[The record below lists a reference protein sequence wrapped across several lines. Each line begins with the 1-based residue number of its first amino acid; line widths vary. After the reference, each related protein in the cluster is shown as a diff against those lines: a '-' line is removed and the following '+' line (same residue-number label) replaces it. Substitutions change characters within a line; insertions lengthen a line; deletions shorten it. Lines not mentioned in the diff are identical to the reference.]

1 MEFFVYGKL
10 SESDL
15 AQLQLQAQQ
24 QPQRLKFLIQLAATL
39 PIMPHALKTSEN
51 EVHGCE
57 AQVWLVAEWREDL
70 LELQLDSA
78 SRVVKGLLALIY
90 QALNG
95 ATPAQVA
102 AFQLDALLAA
112 LGLDDMV
119 STSRRNG
126 LRAVVT
132 AIQSKRF

>member
-1 MEFFVYGKL
+1 MYGKL

-15 AQLQLQAQQ
+15 AQLKAQAQQ
-24 QPQRLKFLIQLAATL
+24 QPQRLKFLIQQAASL
-39 PIMPHALKTSEN
+39 PAMPAQMKVAAN

-57 AQVWLVAEWREDL
+57 AQVWLVAEWRDDT
-70 LELQLDSA
+70 LELHLDSA

-112 LGLDDMV
+112 LSLDDMV

-132 AIQSKRF
+132 AIQR

>member
-1 MEFFVYGKL
+1 MYGKL

-15 AQLQLQAQQ
+15 VRLQTQAQQ
-24 QPQRLKFLIQLAATL
+24 HPQRLKFLIQQAATL
-39 PIMPHALKTSEN
+39 PSLPALLKTPEN

-57 AQVWLVAEWREDL
+57 AQVWLVAEWQGEVL
-70 LELQLDSA
+70 KLQLDSA

-90 QALNG
+90 QALHG
-95 ATPAQVA
+95 ATLAQVK

-112 LGLDDMV
+112 LGLEDMV

-126 LRAVVT
+126 LRAVIE
-132 AIQSKRF
+132 ALQL

>member
-1 MEFFVYGKL
+1 MYGKL

-15 AQLQLQAQQ
+15 AQLQKQAQQ
-24 QPQRLKFLIQLAATL
+24 QPQRLKFLIQQANAL
-39 PIMPHALKTSEN
+39 PIMPHALHTPEN

-57 AQVWLVAEWREDL
+57 AQVWLVAKWREGL

-95 ATPAQVA
+95 ATSAQVA
-102 AFQLDALLAA
+102 AFELDALLVA
-112 LGLDDMV
+112 LGVDDLV

-126 LRAVVT
+126 LRAVVS
-132 AIQSKRF
+132 AIQSSRD

>member
-1 MEFFVYGKL
+1 MYGKL

-24 QPQRLKFLIQLAATL
+24 QPQRLKFLIQQAATL

-132 AIQSKRF
+132 AIQSSRD

>member
-1 MEFFVYGKL
+1 LEFFVYGKL

-15 AQLQLQAQQ
+15 AQLQAQAKQ
-24 QPQRLKFLIQLAATL
+24 QPQRLKFLIQQAATL
-39 PIMPHALKTSEN
+39 PAMAAEFRTSDY

-57 AQVWLVAEWREDL
+57 AQVWLVGEWRDDQ
-70 LELQLDSA
+70 LELQVDSA

-90 QALNG
+90 QALHG
-95 ATPAQVA
+95 ATPAQVE
-102 AFQLDALLAA
+102 AFKLDALLAA

-126 LRAVVT
+126 LRAVVA
-132 AIQSKRF
+132 AIQN

>member
-1 MEFFVYGKL
+1 MYGKL

-15 AQLQLQAQQ
+15 AQLQTQAKQH
-24 QPQRLKFLIQLAATL
+24 PQRLKFLIQQAATL
-39 PIMPHALKTSEN
+39 PAMPAEFQTPDY

-57 AQVWLVAEWREDL
+57 AQVWLVAEWRDDVL
-70 LELQLDSA
+70 KLQLDSA
-78 SRVVKGLLALIY
+78 SRVVKGLLALVY

-95 ATPAQVA
+95 ATPAQVET
-102 AFQLDALLAA
+102 FKLDALLAA

-126 LRAVVT
+126 LRAVVA
-132 AIQSKRF
+132 AIQN

>member
-1 MEFFVYGKL
+1 MYGKL

-15 AQLQLQAQQ
+15 AQLQLLAQQ

>member
-1 MEFFVYGKL
+1 MYGKL

-15 AQLQLQAQQ
+15 AQLTAQAQQ
-24 QPQRLKFLIQLAATL
+24 QPQRLKFLIQQAASLPSLAHDLRT
-39 PIMPHALKTSEN
+39 PEN

-57 AQVWLVAEWREDL
+57 AQVWLVAEWHEDS

-95 ATPAQVA
+95 ATPAQVK

-112 LGLDDMV
+112 LNLDDMV
-119 STSRRNG
+119 SSSRRNG
-126 LRAVVT
+126 LREVVAT
-132 AIQSKRF
+132 IQYQNH

>member
-1 MEFFVYGKL
+1 MYGKL

-15 AQLQLQAQQ
+15 AQLTAQAQQ
-24 QPQRLKFLIQLAATL
+24 QPQRLKFLIQQAALL
-39 PIMPHALKTSEN
+39 PAMPAQMKVAAN

-57 AQVWLVAEWREDL
+57 AQVWLLTKWHGDL

-102 AFQLDALLAA
+102 AFQLDALLAT
-112 LGLDDMV
+112 LSLDNMV

-126 LRAVVT
+126 LSAVVR
-132 AIQSKRF
+132 AITDYNHNGSM

>member
-1 MEFFVYGKL
+1 MYGKL

-15 AQLQLQAQQ
+15 AQLQKQAQQ

-102 AFQLDALLAA
+102 AFQLDPLLAA